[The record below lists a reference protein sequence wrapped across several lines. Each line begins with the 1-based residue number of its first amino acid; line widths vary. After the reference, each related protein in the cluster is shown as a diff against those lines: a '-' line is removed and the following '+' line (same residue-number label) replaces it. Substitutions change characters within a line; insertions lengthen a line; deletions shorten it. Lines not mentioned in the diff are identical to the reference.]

1 MGDVNVFIRWYIA
14 AAQDGMLADM
24 GAERWHT
31 LTVLAT
37 FMDAQGRCWPSQK
50 ALAERMG
57 VTRETANRRIQKLAE
72 YKWRGQALISVEKR
86 EGENGHIRNVYRIMP
101 ASGLRIFGADSVR
114 AEQAGADG
122 GFEW

>member
-1 MGDVNVFIRWYIA
+1 MGDANVFIRWYIA

-31 LTVLAT
+31 LAVLAT

-57 VTRETANRRIQKLAE
+57 VTRETANRRIQKLLE
-72 YKWRGQALISVEKR
+72 YRWNGRPVVTMEKR
-86 EGENGHIRNVYRIMP
+86 KGSNGNVRNVYRIMP
-101 ASGLRIFGADSVR
+101 ECGFRIFVTDR
-114 AEQAGADG
+114 KQAQEPQD
-122 GFEW
+122 FEW